1 MQNETSTIPIWA
13 AEASALVAA
22 GAGARVAARASDRV
36 EERVCD
42 SASHASHTEQTVR
55 GGERADQ
62 SSALSHHPV
71 LLHEV
76 LALLAQQTAA
86 NTNGA
91 ACVGVGLAE
100 PTFLDCTF
108 GGGGHSRAILQ
119 RFPASRL
126 IALDRDPSAAARAT
140 VLRADFGERFAL
152 IDSDFGRLA
161 ELRDE
166 GVLRRARFCGVL
178 FDLGLSS
185 FQLDEM
191 ERGFSFRHDAPAD
204 MRMDPRK
211 GVSAAQWLE
220 DASEAELVRAI
231 RDYGEEPC
239 WRRVVSALLAA
250 RGTGALARTQS
261 LADVVAAAIPARLRH
276 TMKLHPATRAFQGI
290 RIAVNDELG
299 ALERALPV
307 AFDLLAAGGVLAVIS
322 FHSLEDRPV
331 KHFFRRLCGQP
342 VDARDSR
349 PQDLRPRYAEP
360 LTRRPITPSEP
371 ELAANP
377 RSRSAKLRAIRKD

>member
-1 MQNETSTIPIWA
+1 M
-13 AEASALVAA
+13 
-22 GAGARVAARASDRV
+22 
-36 EERVCD
+36 
-42 SASHASHTEQTVR
+42 SHASTTLNTQQARTEQR
-55 GGERADQ
+55 PGGLVQ
-62 SSALSHHPV
+62 PLSGLSHAPV

-76 LALLAQQTAA
+76 LELLGEQTAA
-86 NTNGA
+86 NENA
-91 ACVGVGLAE
+91 AASASSAE
-100 PTFLDCTF
+100 ATFLDCTF

-119 RFPASRL
+119 KFPTSRL
-126 IALDRDPSAAARAT
+126 IALDRDPSAQARAAS
-140 VLRADFGERFAL
+140 LHAEFGERFTL
-152 IDSDFGRLA
+152 VDSDFGRLA
-161 ELRDE
+161 VLRDE
-166 GVLRRARFCGVL
+166 GVLPRLPPSGFCGIL

-185 FQLDEM
+185 FQLDEV
-191 ERGFSFRHDAPAD
+191 ERGFSFRNDAPAD

-220 DASEAELVRAI
+220 QASEAELVRAI

-239 WRRVVSALLAA
+239 WRRVVAALLAA

-261 LADVVAAAIPARLRH
+261 LAETIAAAIPARLRH

-307 AFDLLAAGGVLAVIS
+307 AFELLAPGGVLAVIS

-342 VDARDSR
+342 VDARDAR

-377 RSRSAKLRAIRKD
+377 RSRSAKLRALRKD